1 MNKKNLFFILA
12 LFIQIQQTYAQTDT
26 TWKFVKEKQGIKIY
40 KRKVENFPIEELM
53 GTYIANTG
61 LSGIVSLIKDSPNHK
76 NWMYGNLGTK
86 LLKAPNNFE
95 WYYYSQTDI
104 PWPASDRDAI
114 THTLL
119 SQDSTSYIITVKV
132 RGIPDYLPEK
142 EGFVRVPYFKSSWE
156 FIPLEKNK
164 TLIKLRILTDAGG
177 SIPAWIIN
185 LFQDKGP
192 MHTLSAMREQLKK
205 EKYRKIKLPY
215 IKEKY

>member
-1 MNKKNLFFILA
+1 MNKKILFFILT
-12 LFIQIQQTYAQTDT
+12 LFTQIQQTYAQTDT

-40 KRKVENFPIEELM
+40 KRKVENFPIDELM
-53 GTYIANTG
+53 GIYIANTG
-61 LSGIVSLIKDSPNHK
+61 LSGSVSLIKDYPNHK

-104 PWPASDRDAI
+104 PWPASDRDLI
-114 THTLL
+114 THTVLR
-119 SQDSTSYIITVKV
+119 QDSNTYIIRVKV
-132 RGIPDYLPEK
+132 RGVPGYLPEK
-142 EGFVRVPYFKSSWE
+142 DGLVRVPYFKSSWE
-156 FIPLEKNK
+156 FIPLGKNK

-192 MHTLSAMREQLKK
+192 MHTLSAMREQLNK
-205 EKYRKIKLPY
+205 EKYRNKKLPY
-215 IKEKY
+215 IKEKF